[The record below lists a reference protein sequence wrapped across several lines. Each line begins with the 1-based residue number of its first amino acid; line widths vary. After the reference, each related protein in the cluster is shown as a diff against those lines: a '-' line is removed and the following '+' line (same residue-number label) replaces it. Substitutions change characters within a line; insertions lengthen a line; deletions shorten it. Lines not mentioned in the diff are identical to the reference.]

1 MLKKFLIAA
10 AAAMTCAGSAL
21 ALPVLNVGTQPV
33 FQPFEFVDGRTKQL
47 VGYDIDLIRAAAKH
61 MGYEIKFAP
70 MGLDGLI
77 PAVMTGNIDLITSG
91 LTITPERQKKID
103 FTRPVYHSSQVLLVN
118 KSDAHAIRSEKD
130 LRNKTVCVEIASAG
144 AELAR
149 TIPGAK
155 LKTFNSLADDIL
167 EMQNRG
173 CAAVISDKPA
183 IEYYLKQRGTRSM
196 VEVQTGFPKE
206 EIAFAVR
213 KGNKKL
219 LDQLNRTL
227 LQMEKSGETAKIY
240 KKWFGN

>member
-1 MLKKFLIAA
+1 M
-10 AAAMTCAGSAL
+10 
-21 ALPVLNVGTQPV
+21 
-33 FQPFEFVDGRTKQL
+33 
-47 VGYDIDLIRAAAKH
+47 
-61 MGYEIKFAP
+61 
-70 MGLDGLI
+70 
-77 PAVMTGNIDLITSG
+77 
-91 LTITPERQKKID
+91 
-103 FTRPVYHSSQVLLVN
+103 N

-173 CAAVISDKPA
+173 CVAVISDKPA

-240 KKWFGN
+240 RKWFGN